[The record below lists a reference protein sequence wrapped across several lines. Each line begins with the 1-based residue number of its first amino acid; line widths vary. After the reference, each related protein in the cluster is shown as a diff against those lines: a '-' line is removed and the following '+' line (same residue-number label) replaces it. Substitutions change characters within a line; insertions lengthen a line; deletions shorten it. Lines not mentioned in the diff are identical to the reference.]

1 MAAAMTT
8 MPVMSLRPVGVQR
21 TAAARPSRV
30 AVQTRRIIAVR
41 ASPVRLLPARCG
53 SRLVEGK
60 GFVRASLQLQQQP
73 TADGEHGL

>member
-1 MAAAMTT
+1 MT

-41 ASPVRLLPARCG
+41 ASPVRPLPARHC
-53 SRLVEGK
+53 SELVEGE
-60 GFVRASLQLQQQP
+60 GSFVLVAAAAIAC
-73 TADGEHGL
+73 T

>member
-1 MAAAMTT
+1 MTT

-41 ASPVRLLPARCG
+41 ASPVRPLLAWRC
-53 SRLVEGK
+53 SKLVK
-60 GFVRASLQLQQQP
+60 G
-73 TADGEHGL
+73 